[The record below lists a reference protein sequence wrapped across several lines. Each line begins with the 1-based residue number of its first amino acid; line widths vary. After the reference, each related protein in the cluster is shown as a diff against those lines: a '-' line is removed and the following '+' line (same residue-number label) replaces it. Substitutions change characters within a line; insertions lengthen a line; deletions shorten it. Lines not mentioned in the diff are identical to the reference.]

1 MNEDG
6 LNLEKKI
13 LALLHHQ
20 KFISVFLIK
29 SNFS

>member
-6 LNLEKKI
+6 LNLEKKT

-20 KFISVFLIK
+20 KFIFNFLIK